1 MRGTKRWS
9 TGIYILGSMEQRTWR
24 RERNGGQ
31 GRDTIDGRARC
42 RIAPLV
48 GPPAPLSVSSPD
60 VDMMRQSTQRAE
72 TSGAWRMP
80 AGMGRHNRARK
91 ACRVG

>member
-1 MRGTKRWS
+1 MVDWGFTSWGAWSRGHGVARE
-9 TGIYILGSMEQRTWR
+9 TG
-24 RERNGGQ
+24 
-31 GRDTIDGRARC
+31 GRDGILSMDAHVAGLRPWLAR
-42 RIAPLV
+42 
-48 GPPAPLSVSSPD
+48 PPAPLSVSSPD

-72 TSGAWRMP
+72 TSGARRMP